1 MAKNSYRGSRKY
13 PTEESVINEIQRR
26 HTEGLPLNYT
36 AVKATD
42 DSLRLRSETLFGKYA
57 HAVEAAGIPY
67 NSIKKN
73 RYTSIKC
80 GHEFERVLSG
90 LLKELGISYK
100 RMSHGKHRPDF
111 TFKNGVWMD
120 AKLSHSRV
128 INCQSPTLREY
139 NAICRNLII
148 VYLIGPDE
156 DRVYGETRLMH
167 VNRYIK
173 QLPKHRQSF
182 YLRKFAS
189 ISEKVENSTAA

>member
-1 MAKNSYRGSRKY
+1 MAKNPKRGSRKY

-26 HTEGLPLNYT
+26 HTEGLPLNYN
-36 AVKATD
+36 AIKAAD

-67 NSIKKN
+67 ISVKKD
-73 RYTSIKC
+73 RYVAVRC

-100 RMSHGKHRPDF
+100 RISHGKHKPDF

-156 DRVYGETRLMH
+156 DRVYGETRLTH

-182 YLRKFAS
+182 YLRKFTS
-189 ISEKVENSTAA
+189 ISEKVENSVAA

>member
-1 MAKNSYRGSRKY
+1 MAKNPKRGSRKY

-26 HTEGLPLNYT
+26 HTEGLPLNYN
-36 AVKATD
+36 AIKATD

-67 NSIKKN
+67 SSVKKD
-73 RYTSIKC
+73 RYVSVRC

-156 DRVYGETRLMH
+156 DRVYGETRLTH

-189 ISEKVENSTAA
+189 ISEKVGSSIAA